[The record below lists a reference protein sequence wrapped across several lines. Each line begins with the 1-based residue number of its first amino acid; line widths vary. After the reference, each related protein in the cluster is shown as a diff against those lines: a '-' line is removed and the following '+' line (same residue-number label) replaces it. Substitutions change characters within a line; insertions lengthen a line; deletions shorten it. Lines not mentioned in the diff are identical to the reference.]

1 MGPSAEY
8 KKVWYLRR
16 LDIFLSLTDEE
27 IDTIARALDDRLVQ
41 AGAELLQDRQHEQIF
56 IVKSGAVRLYADSQ
70 DHQLTLALLGP
81 GRLFGLSATVGDG
94 SATIGATTLEPS
106 LVCHGTVPRLLQ
118 LFGQH
123 PEVMV
128 RLTNALVEQIF
139 FAETW
144 VERANLHTP
153 RGRLASLL
161 LDLCD
166 QFGEPVEGGQRIRFR
181 LTHTDLAG
189 MIGVAR
195 ETVSRLMVNLH
206 RTGLVV
212 RDAGLLVIS
221 DRSALEAL
229 TRRFDAE

>member
-1 MGPSAEY
+1 MSLMSEH

-27 IDTIARALDDRLVQ
+27 IDQIAHALDDRLVP
-41 AGAELLQDRQHEQIF
+41 AGVDLLQDRQREEIF
-56 IVKSGAVRLYADSQ
+56 IVKSGGVRLYTNTQ
-70 DHQLTLALLGP
+70 DQRRTLALLGP
-81 GRLFGLSATVGDG
+81 GRLFGLSATVGVG
-94 SATIGATTLEPS
+94 HPTIGAATLEPS
-106 LVCHGTVPRLLQ
+106 FICSGTVPRLLQ

-144 VERANLHTP
+144 VDRASLQSL

-166 QFGEPVEGGQRIRFR
+166 EFGEPVEGGQRIRFR
-181 LTHTDLAG
+181 LTHSDLAG
-189 MIGVAR
+189 MISVAR
-195 ETVSRLMVNLH
+195 ETISRLMVDWQ
-206 RTGLVV
+206 RTGLII
-212 RDAGLLVIS
+212 RDAGLLVIP

-229 TRRFDAE
+229 TRTTITS

>member
-1 MGPSAEY
+1 MSSTGEH

-27 IDTIARALDDRLVQ
+27 IDQVARVLDDRLVP
-41 AGAELLQDRQHEQIF
+41 AGVDLLKDRQREEIF
-56 IVKSGAVRLYADSQ
+56 IVKSGGVRLYADSQ
-70 DHQLTLALLGP
+70 DQQITLALLGP
-81 GRLFGLSATVGDG
+81 GRLFGLSASVGVG
-94 SATIGATTLEPS
+94 SATIGAATLEPS
-106 LVCHGTVPRLLQ
+106 YVCSGTVPRLLQ
-118 LFGQH
+118 LFGQY

-144 VERANLHTP
+144 VERVILHTP

-166 QFGEPVEGGQRIRFR
+166 EFGEPVEGGQRIRFR

-195 ETVSRLMVNLH
+195 ETVSRLMVDWH
-206 RTGLVV
+206 RSGLVI
-212 RDAGLLVIS
+212 RDAGLLVVP
-221 DRSALEAL
+221 DRSALETL
-229 TRRFDAE
+229 MRRLDVQ

>member
-1 MGPSAEY
+1 MGPTRED

-27 IDTIARALDDRLVQ
+27 IDKIARVLDDRLVP
-41 AGAELLQDRQHEQIF
+41 ADTELLQDRQREQLF

-70 DHQLTLALLGP
+70 QHQLTLALLGP
-81 GRLFGLSATVGDG
+81 GRLFGLSATVGRG
-94 SATIGATTLEPS
+94 SPTIGATTLEPS
-106 LVCHGTVPRLLQ
+106 FICFGTVPGLLQ

-144 VERANLHTP
+144 VERAIVQSP

-166 QFGEPVEGGQRIRFR
+166 QFGEPVDGGHRIRFH
-181 LTHTDLAG
+181 LTHADLAG
-189 MIGVAR
+189 MISVAR
-195 ETVSRLMVNLH
+195 ETVSRLMADLQ
-206 RTGLVV
+206 RTGLVI
-212 RDAGLLVIS
+212 RKAGLLVVP
-221 DRSALEAL
+221 DRRALEAL
-229 TRRFDAE
+229 TQV

>member
-1 MGPSAEY
+1 MGPTGED

-27 IDTIARALDDRLVQ
+27 IDKIARVLDDHLVP
-41 AGAELLQDRQHEQIF
+41 AGTELLQDRQREQLF

-70 DHQLTLALLGP
+70 QHQPTLALLGP
-81 GRLFGLSATVGDG
+81 GRLFGLSATVGSG
-94 SATIGATTLEPS
+94 SPTIGATTLEPS
-106 LVCHGTVPRLLQ
+106 FVCFGTVPRLLQ

-144 VERANLHTP
+144 VERAIVQSP

-166 QFGEPVEGGQRIRFR
+166 LFGEPLEGGQRIRFH
-181 LTHTDLAG
+181 LTHADLAS

-195 ETVSRLMVNLH
+195 ETVSRLMADLH
-206 RTGLVV
+206 RTGLVI
-212 RDAGLLVIS
+212 RNARLLVVP
-221 DRSALEAL
+221 DRAALEAL
-229 TRRFDAE
+229 THV

>member
-1 MGPSAEY
+1 MGPTGED

-27 IDTIARALDDRLVQ
+27 IDKIARVLDDRLVP
-41 AGAELLQDRQHEQIF
+41 AGAELLRDRQREQLF

-70 DHQLTLALLGP
+70 QRQPTLALLGP
-81 GRLFGLSATVGDG
+81 GRLFGLSATVGRG
-94 SATIGATTLEPS
+94 SPTIGATTLEPS
-106 LVCHGTVPRLLQ
+106 FVCFGTMPRLLQ

-144 VERANLHTP
+144 VERAIVQSP

-166 QFGEPVEGGQRIRFR
+166 QFGEPVAGGQRIRFR
-181 LTHTDLAG
+181 LTHADLAG

-195 ETVSRLMVNLH
+195 ETVSRLMADLH
-206 RTGLVV
+206 RSGLVI
-212 RDAGLLVIS
+212 RNAGLLVVP
-221 DRSALEAL
+221 DRTTLEAL
-229 TRRFDAE
+229 TLVGCQ